1 MKYIHNGLLWI
12 IEMSVYSSK
21 PTSFSDEPTFDPNS
35 TPNVNYS
42 VETETETETKGNVPE
57 KSKIIIEPECHIN
70 QPPWPTI
77 IISVLGAIIIIYTAI
92 APNVNNDRRVFGFV
106 LIMLWT
112 IVWALILWVLWKEC
126 HKASSWWI
134 LLIPVSIMIL
144 FFVVIIIL
152 NIGSP

>member
-1 MKYIHNGLLWI
+1 
-12 IEMSVYSSK
+12 MSVYNSK
-21 PTSFSDEPTFDPNS
+21 PTSFSDESTFDPNS
-35 TPNVNYS
+35 TPDINYS
-42 VETETETETKGNVPE
+42 VETKAKDNSSENKKKEIETECRV
-57 KSKIIIEPECHIN
+57 N

-77 IISVLGAIIIIYTAI
+77 IISILGAIIIIYTAI
-92 APNVNNDRRVFGFV
+92 APNVNNDRRVFGIV

-134 LLIPVSIMIL
+134 LLIPVSIMIF

-152 NIGSP
+152 NIGAP